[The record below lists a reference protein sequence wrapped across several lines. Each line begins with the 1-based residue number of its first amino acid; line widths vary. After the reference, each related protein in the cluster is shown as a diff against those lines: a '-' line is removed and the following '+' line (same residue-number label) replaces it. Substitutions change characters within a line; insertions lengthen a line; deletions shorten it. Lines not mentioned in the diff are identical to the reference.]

1 MKMFFRPEESHGAS
15 GIAGVL
21 PPLCKGKGHVTDQT
35 LRVGFQ
41 DIPIADLDVNRFTT
55 VQTWGIYPDNLTW
68 KKPADRQRFKRS
80 LGKPF
85 LMTFN
90 RYLKLGGEVVE
101 WRKRGDEIG
110 VWVQPSVDP
119 RRE

>member
-1 MKMFFRPEESHGAS
+1 VFFRPEESHGAS
-15 GIAGVL
+15 GIARVL
-21 PPLCKGKGHVTDQT
+21 PPLRKGEGNITDQT
-35 LRVGFQ
+35 LRFSFQ
-41 DIPIADLDVNRFTT
+41 EIPIADLDLNRFTT

-68 KKPADRQRFKRS
+68 KKPADRQRLKRS

-90 RYLKLGGEVVE
+90 RDEELGGEVVE

-110 VWVQPSVDP
+110 VWVEPSVDP

>member
-1 MKMFFRPEESHGAS
+1 MFFRPEESHGAS

-21 PPLCKGKGHVTDQT
+21 PPFCKGKGHVTDQT
-35 LRVGFQ
+35 FRVGFKE
-41 DIPIADLDVNRFTT
+41 IPIADLDLNRFTT
-55 VQTWGIYPDNLTW
+55 VQTWGVYLNNLPW
-68 KKPADRQRFKRS
+68 KKPADRQRLKRS

-110 VWVQPSVDP
+110 VWVEPSVDP